1 VVFYGATQGNP
12 KGLDLRRIFWK
23 QLRLQGTTMGTAE
36 DFSSMLKLFTDLKL
50 RPVVD
55 RTFPL
60 AAANE
65 AFAHVAAGAQ
75 YGKVV
80 LVP

>member
-1 VVFYGATQGNP
+1 
-12 KGLDLRRIFWK
+12 
-23 QLRLQGTTMGTAE
+23 
-36 DFSSMLKLFTDLKL
+36 
-50 RPVVD
+50 VVD